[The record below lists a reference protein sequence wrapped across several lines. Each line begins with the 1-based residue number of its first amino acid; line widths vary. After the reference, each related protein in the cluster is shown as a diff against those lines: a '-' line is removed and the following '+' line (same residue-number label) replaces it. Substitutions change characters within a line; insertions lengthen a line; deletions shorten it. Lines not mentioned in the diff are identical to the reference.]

1 MTVDIPTVLVATTFV
16 AQILTM
22 SFIVPARFRRY
33 FALLF
38 ERYPQREFPR
48 LYPVPQEQMEH
59 SIAMHKPVYAMVGVA
74 GLVVLAVALFNGAS
88 SYTLARLMTYYML
101 VQFLP
106 LMSRLFWAR
115 RLTRAFRAMEPP
127 AVRSTELR
135 RIRVT
140 DFISSTVIILGLLG
154 SCAALTCAVLAYMWA
169 ASIAQVTFT
178 LVLHGW
184 LLGRMIY
191 VLVTPVTLGRVD
203 PYMSQADVF
212 RARQQRL
219 RLLFV
224 GGGALGAYAVFMLL
238 YGVHVVRFDFAYL
251 CAGASIVS
259 QGVILIAAA
268 RTLRALGDRDFSVYR
283 SDDGI
288 QPASAS

>member
-1 MTVDIPTVLVATTFV
+1 VATTFV

-38 ERYPQREFPR
+38 ERYPQREYPR
-48 LYPVPQEQMEH
+48 LYPVPQEQMER
-59 SIAMHKPVYAMVGVA
+59 SIAMHKPLYAATGIA
-74 GLVVLAVALFNGAS
+74 GLIVLGTGLASGANAT
-88 SYTLARLMTYYML
+88 TLGRLMTYYML

-106 LMSRLFWAR
+106 LLSRLVWTMRVA
-115 RLTRAFRAMEPP
+115 RAFRAMAPP
-127 AVRSTELR
+127 AVRSAELR
-135 RIRVT
+135 RTHVT
-140 DFISSTVIILGLLG
+140 DFVPPLAIALGLLG
-154 SCAALTCAVLAYMWA
+154 SCAALTCAVLAYLWSGSM
-169 ASIAQVTFT
+169 AQVAFT

-184 LLGRMIY
+184 LTSRMVY
-191 VLVTPVTLGRVD
+191 VLLTPVTLGRSD

-219 RLLFV
+219 RLLFI
-224 GGGALGAYAVFMLL
+224 GGGLLGAYGCFMLL
-238 YGVHVVRFDFAYL
+238 YGVNVVRFDFAYL

-259 QGVILIAAA
+259 QAVILLGAS
-268 RTLRALGDRDFSVYR
+268 RTLRTLGARDFSVYR
-283 SDDGI
+283 SDDGT